1 MGKNKKV
8 NLQSLLYNT
17 NFLLGFSI
25 VMALVIWIA
34 VTLNK
39 SPEVERI
46 IKNVKVEIDTSVPEQ
61 LGYKV
66 FGDDEYFVDV
76 TVKGKRYLVGD
87 NVLSAEDIKITAITR
102 YVDGAGKHS
111 LSLKATAKDPTSDYN
126 IISKSFDY
134 IDVYFDVSKK
144 IEMKITPDIVFNDKL
159 LYSDEYI
166 SDTELLS
173 IEKVSITGP
182 ATEINKIQNVFAKV
196 NIKEPLKATQT
207 FPAELFITDEYGK
220 TPKYLEITPSSD
232 TLTVTI
238 PVYKITQLPVSVEF
252 NNSPTD
258 YLQNILGVTANPNTI
273 RVAAPEDV
281 IANMT
286 SVSVGIVDFNN
297 IKEGKNSISF
307 NTADIANVKI
317 VDDVSEI
324 LVTVDATGMK
334 RKKSK
339 INSSNISIKNVPSG
353 YTAIIAQDVINDVI
367 VVGPASEIAT
377 LNNDD
382 IYAQVNLDSK
392 KISEG
397 KQTVTAQVTVKN
409 GKLWAYGIYK
419 VQINVT
425 VE

>member
-1 MGKNKKV
+1 MEKNKKV

-25 VMALVIWIA
+25 VMALIIWIA

-39 SPEVERI
+39 SPEVERTV
-46 IKNVKVEIDTSVPEQ
+46 KNVKVEIDTSVPEQ
-61 LGYKV
+61 LGYEV

-87 NVLSAEDIKITAITR
+87 NVLSANDIKVTAVTTN
-102 YVDGAGKHS
+102 VDGAGKHS
-111 LSLKATAKDPTSDYN
+111 LSLKATAKDSTSDYT
-126 IISKSFDY
+126 ITSKSLDY

-144 IEMKITPDIVFNDKL
+144 IEMEVTPDIVLSDKL

-166 SDTELLS
+166 SDTALLS
-173 IEKVSITGP
+173 TEKVTITGP
-182 ATEINKIQNVFAKV
+182 ATEINKIKNVFAKV
-196 NIKEPLKATQT
+196 NIEEPLKATQT
-207 FPAELFITDEYGK
+207 FSAELFITDEYGEI
-220 TPKYLEITPSSD
+220 PKYLEVTPNLD

-252 NNSPTD
+252 NNSPTA
-258 YLQNILGVTANPNTI
+258 YLQNILGVTANPSTI
-273 RVAAPEDV
+273 RIAAPEDV

-286 SVSVGIVDFNN
+286 SVSVGVVDFNN

-307 NTADIANVKI
+307 KTADIANVK
-317 VDDVSEI
+317 VLDDISEI

-334 RKKSK
+334 SK
-339 INSSNISIKNVPSG
+339 NGNIKSSNISIKNVPSG
-353 YTAIIAQDVINDVI
+353 YTAVVAQDVISDVI
-367 VVGPASEIAT
+367 IVGPASEIET
-377 LNNDD
+377 LNDDD

-409 GKLWAYGIYK
+409 GKFWAYGIYK

-425 VE
+425 AE